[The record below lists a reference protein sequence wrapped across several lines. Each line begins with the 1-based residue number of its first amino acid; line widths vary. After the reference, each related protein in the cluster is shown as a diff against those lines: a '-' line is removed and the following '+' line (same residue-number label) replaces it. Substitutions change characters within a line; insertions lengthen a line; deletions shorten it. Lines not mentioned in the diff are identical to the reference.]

1 MIIVIGIWD
10 ELRIAWKLYVKLQ
23 ELTSREE
30 GQDMVEYALV
40 GGLICF
46 GATTSS
52 KFLAAGLAN
61 TFSGLGSTLGTY
73 VT

>member
-1 MIIVIGIWD
+1 VNT
-10 ELRIAWKLYVKLQ
+10 LLLKLYVKLQ

-52 KFLAAGLAN
+52 KFLAAGLAG
-61 TFSGLGSTLGTY
+61 TFSNISATLGTY
-73 VT
+73 VS